1 MKKRSK
7 IPQVRQH
14 IRDKATI
21 DHLMSGSSKPNM
33 APQGEK
39 DHRQFTERN
48 GCKLEKAI
56 HKEWTPDKGGLTRLS
71 GPVATVSE

>member
-21 DHLMSGSSKPNM
+21 NHLTSGSSKPDM
-33 APQGEK
+33 APRGQMDRRE
-39 DHRQFTERN
+39 FTEDN
-48 GCKLEKAI
+48 GRKLDKAI
-56 HKEWTPDKGGLTRLS
+56 HKDWTPDKSGLPRF
-71 GPVATVSE
+71 

>member
-1 MKKRSK
+1 MNKRSK

-33 APQGEK
+33 APRGER
-39 DHRQFTERN
+39 DRRQFTEDSGR
-48 GCKLEKAI
+48 KLDKAI
-56 HKEWTPDKGGLTRLS
+56 HKAWTSNQGGLAS
-71 GPVATVSE
+71 F

>member
-1 MKKRSK
+1 MKRSK

-21 DHLMSGSSKPNM
+21 NHLTSGPSKPDM

-39 DHRQFTERN
+39 NHRQFSERN
-48 GCKLEKAI
+48 GRKLEKAI
-56 HKEWTPDKGGLTRLS
+56 RTEWTPGKGGLARF
-71 GPVATVSE
+71 

>member
-21 DHLMSGSSKPNM
+21 DHLTSGSSKPNM
-33 APQGEK
+33 APRGER
-39 DHRQFTERN
+39 DRRQFTEDSGR
-48 GCKLEKAI
+48 KLDKAI
-56 HKEWTPDKGGLTRLS
+56 HKEWTSNQGWLAS
-71 GPVATVSE
+71 F

>member
-21 DHLMSGSSKPNM
+21 DHLMSGLSKPNM
-33 APQGEK
+33 APRGER
-39 DHRQFTERN
+39 DRRQFTEDSGR
-48 GCKLEKAI
+48 KLDNAI
-56 HKEWTPDKGGLTRLS
+56 GKEWTSDQGGLAS
-71 GPVATVSE
+71 F

>member
-14 IRDKATI
+14 VRDKATI
-21 DHLMSGSSKPNM
+21 DHLTSGPSKPDM
-33 APQGEK
+33 APRGEK

-48 GCKLEKAI
+48 GRKLEKAI
-56 HKEWTPDKGGLTRLS
+56 HEEWTPDKGGLARF
-71 GPVATVSE
+71 